1 MKKLLLA
8 LLAVLVLAIGGFA
21 FFNAW
26 LYPPM
31 GLETLSKEDYRAAWE
46 RAAKGFC
53 ASSGLSFVSES
64 FIKYRPVDS
73 GDEAYAWGTALCR
86 TADGRDRL
94 AWIYLEWST
103 KRKLW
108 TRSYTLVL
116 ADDDDEVY
124 FTPMFPKQL
133 GRASTALSKIMGE
146 NARHVREYLAQ
157 GKP

>member
-1 MKKLLLA
+1 MKKPFIALA
-8 LLAVLVLAIGGFA
+8 AVLALAIGGFA

-26 LYPPM
+26 VYPPH
-31 GLETLSKEDYRAAWE
+31 GLEDLRKEDYRTAWE

-53 ASSGLSFVSES
+53 ASSGLAYLGDT
-64 FIKYRPVDS
+64 FIKHRTVQT

-108 TRSYTLVL
+108 MRSYTLVL

-124 FTPMFPKQL
+124 FTPSFPKQL
-133 GRASTALSKIMGE
+133 GRAGTALSKIMAE
-146 NARHVREYLAQ
+146 NARHVREYLN
-157 GKP
+157 KTTP